1 MKYWLFIGL
10 VGLAL
15 LNLFSC
21 SEENAVAYAEY
32 LPKIAVEGWI
42 ENGSTATVMLSL
54 SASFNHELD
63 TTYLLQQVIKSAKVS
78 VSNGEQT
85 ELLILGVDNRY
96 LPPYV
101 YYGNTIKGEIGKS
114 YTLKIEYD
122 NQILSAETYIPE
134 PVALED
140 YWFVKDSSM
149 DNAGH
154 IHIKFK
160 NTSDL
165 FYQVATRVDYENA
178 FTPCL
183 YGNFSSKQFEKD
195 ESVSIQINKGP
206 ILYPEV
212 NFETFFSLWD
222 VVDLKFRTQPKQAY
236 DFWTSWQNE
245 VLNAQNPIFP
255 ANTNLKSNIK
265 GGIGIWCG
273 YGTSNYQI
281 EITKQIIFGE

>member
-1 MKYWLFIGL
+1 MKYLLFIGL
-10 VGLAL
+10 VGLTL

-21 SEENAVAYAEY
+21 SEENAIAYAEY
-32 LPKIAVEGWI
+32 SPKIVVEGWI
-42 ENGSTATVMLSL
+42 ENGTTATVILSL

-63 TTYLLQQVIKSAKVS
+63 TAYLLQQVIRSAKVS

-85 ELLILGVDNRY
+85 ELLTLGVDNRY

-101 YYGNTIKGEIGKS
+101 YYGTSIKGEVGKS
-114 YTLKIEYD
+114 YTLKIEY
-122 NQILSAETYIPE
+122 NGKVLSAETYIPE

-140 YWFVKDSSM
+140 YWFVRDSLTEEV
-149 DNAGH
+149 GH
-154 IHIKFK
+154 IHIKFR

-165 FYQVATRVDYENA
+165 FYQVATRVELKETV

-183 YGNFSSKQFEKD
+183 YGNFSSDQFERN
-195 ESVSIQINKGP
+195 ELVSIQINKGP
-206 ILYPEV
+206 ILYPKV
-212 NFETFFSLWD
+212 QFETYFAVWST
-222 VVDLKFRTQPKQAY
+222 VHLKFRIQAKSGY

-255 ANTNLKSNIK
+255 ANTSLKSNIK

-273 YGTSNYQI
+273 YGTSNYKL
-281 EITKQIIFGE
+281 EIKE